1 MLQLTNRAPT
11 DIMKNQVVTFM
22 TFFQKPAFRRFL
34 YFFVSI
40 LWCEGVVRA
49 AAFGNPLPTVWLLA
63 FTGAAAMM
71 TIFTH

>member
-1 MLQLTNRAPT
+1 
-11 DIMKNQVVTFM
+11 MKNQVVTFM

-34 YFFVSI
+34 YFFVAI

-63 FTGAAAMM
+63 FTLSL
-71 TIFTH
+71 IHI